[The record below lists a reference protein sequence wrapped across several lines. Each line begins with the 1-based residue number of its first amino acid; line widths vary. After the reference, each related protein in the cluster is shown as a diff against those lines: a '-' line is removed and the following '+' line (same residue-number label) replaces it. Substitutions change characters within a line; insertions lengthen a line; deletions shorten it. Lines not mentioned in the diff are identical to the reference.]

1 MKGAFSLFPS
11 GLYVVLEV
19 EGQCAPSVSVYSR
32 TVRQLLS
39 GSLTHTRT
47 KSLFMRLH
55 PDVTASVSLFPQI
68 FRNLLPTQDDVKP
81 YSCVLSPLCRF
92 T

>member
-1 MKGAFSLFPS
+1 MKVRFLSFTPS

-55 PDVTASVSLFPQI
+55 PDVMASVSFPSD
-68 FRNLLPTQDDVKP
+68 FP
-81 YSCVLSPLCRF
+81 YLATHPR
-92 T
+92 